1 MQVSHTRKL
10 NFDEISLVPA
20 VGLAS
25 LLGRTEQAGLKHSLS
40 RMIEVTLNRV
50 LKSRTLFAGI
60 LAGADSIDDFDLLRL
75 GQHEKLIGGV
85 RAASMVGT
93 IL

>member
-10 NFDEISLVPA
+10 NFDEISLVPT

-25 LLGRTEQAGLKHSLS
+25 LLGRTKQAGLKHSLS
-40 RMIEVTLNRV
+40 GMIEVALNHV

-85 RAASMVGT
+85 RAASTVGT